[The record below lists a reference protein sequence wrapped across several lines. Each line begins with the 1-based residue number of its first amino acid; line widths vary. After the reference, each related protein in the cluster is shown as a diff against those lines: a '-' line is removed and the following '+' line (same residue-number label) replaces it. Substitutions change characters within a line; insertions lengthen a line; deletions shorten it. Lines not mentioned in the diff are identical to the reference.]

1 MEVNNMGKIGKSLK
15 DTGDTVVQLLVY
27 ALIIG
32 SIIGLSAFTSLTVL
46 NVTTL
51 TAQLVIFFA
60 AIVGFVGL
68 VGTFIGIRWLLTA
81 IKGSG
86 KKDSITNISA

>member
-1 MEVNNMGKIGKSLK
+1 MSKVGMAVKN
-15 DTGDTVVQLLVY
+15 TGDTVVQLLVY

-32 SIIGLSAFTSLTVL
+32 SIVGLSAFSTLTILNVTSLTE
-46 NVTTL
+46 
-51 TAQLVIFFA
+51 QLVIFFG

-68 VGTFIGIRWLLTA
+68 VGTFIGIRWLISA

-86 KKDSITNISA
+86 KSDSITNISA

>member
-1 MEVNNMGKIGKSLK
+1 MAKLGKSLK
-15 DTGDTVVQLLVY
+15 DSSNNVVMLLIY

-32 SIIGLSAFTSLTVL
+32 SIVGLSAFSSLTVL
-46 NVTTL
+46 NVTSL
-51 TAQLVIFFA
+51 TSQLVTFFG

-68 VGTFIGIRWLLTA
+68 VGTFIGIRWLISV

-86 KKDSITNISA
+86 KKDSITNMTA

>member
-1 MEVNNMGKIGKSLK
+1 MGKVGAAVKS
-15 DTGDTVVQLLVY
+15 TGDTIVQLLVY

-32 SIIGLSAFTSLTVL
+32 SIIGLTAFSSLTIL

-68 VGTFIGIRWLLTA
+68 VGTFIGIRWLIGA
-81 IKGSG
+81 IRGSG
-86 KKDSITNISA
+86 KSDSITNISA

>member
-1 MEVNNMGKIGKSLK
+1 MANVGKGIKS
-15 DTGDTVVQLLVY
+15 TGDTVVQLLVY

-32 SIIGLSAFTSLTVL
+32 SIVGLTAFSTLTIL
-46 NVTTL
+46 NVTEL
-51 TAQLVIFFA
+51 TAQLVVFFG

-68 VGTFIGIRWLLTA
+68 VGTFIGIRWLISA

>member
-1 MEVNNMGKIGKSLK
+1 MGKIGKSLK

-68 VGTFIGIRWLLTA
+68 VGTFIGIRWLLAA

-86 KKDSITNISA
+86 KQDSITNISA

>member
-1 MEVNNMGKIGKSLK
+1 MGKVGAAVKS
-15 DTGDTVVQLLVY
+15 TGDTIVQLLVY

-32 SIIGLSAFTSLTVL
+32 SIIGLTAFSSLTIL

-68 VGTFIGIRWLLTA
+68 VGTFIGIRWLISA
-81 IKGSG
+81 IRGSG
-86 KKDSITNISA
+86 KSDSITNISA

>member
-1 MEVNNMGKIGKSLK
+1 MSKVGKALS
-15 DTGDTVVQLLVY
+15 DTGSTIIQMLVY

-32 SIIGLSAFTSLTVL
+32 SIVALTAFSSLTIL

-68 VGTFIGIRWLLTA
+68 VGTFIGIRWLISV

-86 KKDSITNISA
+86 KNDSITNISA

>member
-1 MEVNNMGKIGKSLK
+1 MAKLANALK
-15 DTGDTVVQLLVY
+15 DTGNNIISLLVY

-32 SIIGLSAFTSLTVL
+32 SIVSLTAFSSLTVL

-68 VGTFIGIRWLLTA
+68 VGTFIGIRWLIAA
-81 IKGSG
+81 IRGSG
-86 KKDSITNISA
+86 KNDSITNISA

>member
-1 MEVNNMGKIGKSLK
+1 MGKVGKSLK

-68 VGTFIGIRWLLTA
+68 VGTFIGIRWLLSS

-86 KKDSITNISA
+86 KKDSVTDISA

>member
-1 MEVNNMGKIGKSLK
+1 MGHVGKAVK
-15 DTGDTVVQLLVY
+15 NTGDTVVQLLVY

-32 SIIGLSAFTSLTVL
+32 SIIGLTVFSSLTIL

-51 TAQLVIFFA
+51 TSQLVTFFG
-60 AIVGFVGL
+60 AIVGFIGL
-68 VGTFIGIRWLLTA
+68 VGTFIGIRWLISA

-86 KKDSITNISA
+86 KQDSITNISA

>member
-1 MEVNNMGKIGKSLK
+1 MGKVGKAVG
-15 DTGDTVVQLLVY
+15 DTGTVVIQLLVY

-32 SIIGLSAFTSLTVL
+32 SIVGLSTFSALTIL

-51 TAQLVIFFA
+51 TSQLVTFFG

-68 VGTFIGIRWLLTA
+68 VGTFIGIRWLISS

-86 KKDSITNISA
+86 KNDSITNISA

>member
-1 MEVNNMGKIGKSLK
+1 MGKVGQAVKN
-15 DTGDTVVQLLVY
+15 TGDTVVQLLVY

-32 SIIGLSAFTSLTVL
+32 SIVGLTVFSSLTIL

-51 TAQLVIFFA
+51 TSQLVTFFG
-60 AIVGFVGL
+60 AIVGFIGL
-68 VGTFIGIRWLLTA
+68 VGTFIGIRWLISA

-86 KKDSITNISA
+86 KNDSITNISA

>member
-1 MEVNNMGKIGKSLK
+1 MAKLQKSLN
-15 DTGDTVVQLLVY
+15 DTVAVVMTLLIS

-32 SIIGLSAFTSLTVL
+32 SIVTLSAFTSLTIL

-51 TAQLVIFFA
+51 TAQLVVFFG

-68 VGTFIGIRWLLTA
+68 VGTFIGIRWLISA

-86 KKDSITNISA
+86 KKDSITNVTA

>member
-1 MEVNNMGKIGKSLK
+1 MAKVGKALK
-15 DTGDTVVQLLVY
+15 DTGDTVVQMLVY

-32 SIIGLSAFTSLTVL
+32 SIIGLSAFTSLTIL
-46 NVTTL
+46 NVTSL

-60 AIVGFVGL
+60 AIVAFVGL
-68 VGTFIGIRWLLTA
+68 VGTFIGIRWLLAA

-86 KKDSITNISA
+86 KNDSITNISA

>member
-1 MEVNNMGKIGKSLK
+1 MGKIGKSLK

-32 SIIGLSAFTSLTVL
+32 SIIGLTAFSSLTVL
-46 NVTTL
+46 NVTSL

-68 VGTFIGIRWLLTA
+68 VGTFIGIRWLLSA

>member
-1 MEVNNMGKIGKSLK
+1 MMGNVGKAVK
-15 DTGDTVVQLLVY
+15 NTGDTVVQLMVY

-32 SIIGLSAFTSLTVL
+32 SIIGLTAFSSLTIL
-46 NVTTL
+46 NVSAL
-51 TAQLVIFFA
+51 SSQLVVFFG

-68 VGTFIGIRWLLTA
+68 VGTFIGIRWLISA

>member
-1 MEVNNMGKIGKSLK
+1 MGKLANSLK
-15 DTGDTVVQLLVY
+15 DTGNNIISLLVY

-32 SIIGLSAFTSLTVL
+32 SIVSLTAFSSLTVL
-46 NVTTL
+46 NVTNL

-68 VGTFIGIRWLLTA
+68 VGTFIGIRWLIAA

-86 KKDSITNISA
+86 KNDSITNISA

>member
-1 MEVNNMGKIGKSLK
+1 MAKVGMAIKS
-15 DTGDTVVQLLVY
+15 TGDTVVQLLVY

-32 SIIGLSAFTSLTVL
+32 SIVGLTAFSTLTIL
-46 NVTTL
+46 NVTEL
-51 TAQLVIFFA
+51 TAQLVVFFG

-68 VGTFIGIRWLLTA
+68 VGTFVGIRWLISA

>member
-1 MEVNNMGKIGKSLK
+1 MANVKSGIKDMG
-15 DTGDTVVQLLVY
+15 DAVVTMLVY

-32 SIIGLSAFTSLTVL
+32 SIVTATVFTSLTVL

-51 TAQLVIFFA
+51 TTALVGFFA
-60 AIVGFVGL
+60 AIVGFIAI
-68 VGTFIGIRWLLTA
+68 VGTFIGLRWLVHA

-86 KKDSITNISA
+86 KKDSLTNLSA

>member
-1 MEVNNMGKIGKSLK
+1 MASKLGKGLQEAGNN
-15 DTGDTVVQLLVY
+15 VVMLLVY

-32 SIIGLSAFTSLTVL
+32 SIVGLSAFTALTVL
-46 NVTTL
+46 NVSEL
-51 TAQLVIFFA
+51 TAQLVIFFG

-68 VGTFIGIRWLLTA
+68 VGTFLGIRWLIGA

>member
-1 MEVNNMGKIGKSLK
+1 MGKVGMAVKN
-15 DTGDTVVQLLVY
+15 TGDTVVQLLVY

-32 SIIGLSAFTSLTVL
+32 SIIGLTAFSSLTIL

-51 TAQLVIFFA
+51 TAQLVVFFG
-60 AIVGFVGL
+60 AIVGFIGL
-68 VGTFIGIRWLLTA
+68 VGTFIGIRWLISA

-86 KKDSITNISA
+86 KNDSITNISA

>member
-1 MEVNNMGKIGKSLK
+1 MAKIGKSLK

-68 VGTFIGIRWLLTA
+68 VGTFIGIRWLLAA
-81 IKGSG
+81 IRGSG
-86 KKDSITNISA
+86 KSDSITNISA

>member
-1 MEVNNMGKIGKSLK
+1 MGNVKKGIK
-15 DTGDTVVQLLVY
+15 DMGDTVVALLVY

-32 SIIGLSAFTSLTVL
+32 SIVGATAFASLTVL

-51 TAQLVIFFA
+51 TSNLVTFFG
-60 AIVGFVGL
+60 AIVGFVGI
-68 VGTFIGIRWLLTA
+68 VGTFIGLRWLVSA

-86 KKDSITNISA
+86 KKDNLTNLAA

>member
-1 MEVNNMGKIGKSLK
+1 MSKVGMGVKN
-15 DTGDTVVQLLVY
+15 TGDTVVQLLVY

-32 SIIGLSAFTSLTVL
+32 SIVGLTAFSSLTIL
-46 NVTTL
+46 NITTL
-51 TAQLVIFFA
+51 TEQLVVFFG
-60 AIVGFVGL
+60 AIVGFIGL
-68 VGTFIGIRWLLTA
+68 VGTFIGIRWLISA

>member
-1 MEVNNMGKIGKSLK
+1 MGKIGKSLK

-32 SIIGLSAFTSLTVL
+32 SIIGLTAFTGLTVL

-68 VGTFIGIRWLLTA
+68 VGTFIGIRWLLAA

-86 KKDSITNISA
+86 KSDSITNISA

>member
-1 MEVNNMGKIGKSLK
+1 MGKVGQGVK
-15 DTGDTVVQLLVY
+15 DTGETIVQLLVY

-32 SIIGLSAFTSLTVL
+32 SLVSLSAFASLTIL
-46 NVTTL
+46 NVTNL

-68 VGTFIGIRWLLTA
+68 VGTFIGIRWLISA

-86 KKDSITNISA
+86 KNDSITSISA

>member
-1 MEVNNMGKIGKSLK
+1 MGVKKMGNVKKGLS
-15 DTGDTVVQLLVY
+15 DTGDIVISLLVY
-27 ALIIG
+27 GLIIG
-32 SIIGLSAFTSLTVL
+32 SIVGLSAFSALTIL
-46 NVTTL
+46 NVSTL
-51 TAQLVIFFA
+51 TAQLVIFFG

-68 VGTFIGIRWLLTA
+68 VGTFIGIRWLISA

>member
-1 MEVNNMGKIGKSLK
+1 MGKIGKAMK
-15 DTGDTVVQLLVY
+15 ETGDTVVQMLVY

-32 SIIGLSAFTSLTVL
+32 SIIGLSAFTSLTIL
-46 NVTTL
+46 NVTSL
-51 TAQLVIFFA
+51 TAQLVIFFG

-68 VGTFIGIRWLLTA
+68 VGTFIGIRWLLSA

-86 KKDSITNISA
+86 KNDSITNISA

>member
-1 MEVNNMGKIGKSLK
+1 MGKIGKSLK

-68 VGTFIGIRWLLTA
+68 VGTFIGIRWLLSA

-86 KKDSITNISA
+86 KTDSITNISA

>member
-1 MEVNNMGKIGKSLK
+1 MASKVSQAVA
-15 DTGDTVVQLLVY
+15 DTGNVVLNLLVY

-32 SIIGLSAFTSLTVL
+32 SIVGLSTFTALTVL
-46 NVTTL
+46 NVTVL
-51 TAQLVIFFA
+51 TSQLVIFFG

-68 VGTFIGIRWLLTA
+68 VGTFVGIRWLISA

-86 KKDSITNISA
+86 KDDSITNISA

>member
-1 MEVNNMGKIGKSLK
+1 MGKIGKSLK

-68 VGTFIGIRWLLTA
+68 VGTFIGIRWLLSA

-86 KKDSITNISA
+86 KSDSITNISA

>member
-1 MEVNNMGKIGKSLK
+1 MGKLSKSLK
-15 DTGDTVVQLLVY
+15 DAGDNVLSLLVY

-32 SIIGLSAFTSLTVL
+32 SIVGLSTFSSLTIL

-51 TAQLVIFFA
+51 TSQLVIFFG

-68 VGTFIGIRWLLTA
+68 VGTFIGIRWLIRA

-86 KKDSITNISA
+86 KSDSITNISA

>member
-1 MEVNNMGKIGKSLK
+1 MGVGEGIKN
-15 DTGDTVVQLLVY
+15 TGNVIVQLLVY

-32 SIIGLSAFTSLTVL
+32 SIVGLSTFASLTIL
-46 NVTTL
+46 NVTSL

-68 VGTFIGIRWLLTA
+68 VGTFIGIRWLIQS

-86 KKDSITNISA
+86 KNDSITNISA